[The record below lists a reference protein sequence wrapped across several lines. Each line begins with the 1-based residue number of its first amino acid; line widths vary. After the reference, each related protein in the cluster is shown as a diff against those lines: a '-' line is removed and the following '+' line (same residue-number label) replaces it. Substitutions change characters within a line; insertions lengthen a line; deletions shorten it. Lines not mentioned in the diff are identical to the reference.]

1 LVLGGIADI
10 ALTGIHD
17 SALGVGR
24 DGKSIIGNIIK
35 LNDEAGAILAST
47 KSVQSIVLSIF
58 EGELESAAKCIQLV
72 KYFHNVLDELGISIP
87 TPELYGDNLASIEFL
102 QGRGQPTGV
111 RHMQLRFWA
120 IREHMNT
127 EQVHL
132 NYCPGDQLLA
142 DYLTKLAYLD
152 DHEKFTVKILGLPLI
167 GMTDISD
174 PLEPSS
180 SRVHL
185 IDSLEDLE

>member
-1 LVLGGIADI
+1 M
-10 ALTGIHD
+10 LT
-17 SALGVGR
+17 
-24 DGKSIIGNIIK
+24 
-35 LNDEAGAILAST
+35 
-47 KSVQSIVLSIF
+47 
-58 EGELESAAKCIQLV
+58 
-72 KYFHNVLDELGISIP
+72 
-87 TPELYGDNLASIEFL
+87 
-102 QGRGQPTGV
+102 QPTGV